1 MGEQHIDKHELTIDS
16 VSISTKAQIAVVVT
30 RSCIGIWD
38 FMTGKLKFKLANSV
52 LGAIITQ
59 AIVNEEG
66 SYVVAAESGELLYWD
81 LNTRK
86 VVFCEKQEDIQ
97 QIFFY
102 KNQTRCIV
110 VSKKGKKGDLSAIVI
125 SRSFPGGEKQWEA
138 EYPFASF
145 IKVVMSSNE
154 HHIICYDADK
164 TNHNLNIF
172 NMKNETL
179 LTLLKRNSS
188 KVFHV
193 GMELALRMAGT
204 VSML

>member
-1 MGEQHIDKHELTIDS
+1 MEKNIDNLKRNKYL
-16 VSISTKAQIAVVVT
+16 
-30 RSCIGIWD
+30 GIWD
-38 FMTGKLKFKLANSV
+38 FMTGKLKFKLANSA

-110 VSKKGKKGDLSAIVI
+110 VSKKGKKG
-125 SRSFPGGEKQWEA
+125 
-138 EYPFASF
+138 
-145 IKVVMSSNE
+145 
-154 HHIICYDADK
+154 
-164 TNHNLNIF
+164 
-172 NMKNETL
+172 
-179 LTLLKRNSS
+179 
-188 KVFHV
+188 
-193 GMELALRMAGT
+193 
-204 VSML
+204 